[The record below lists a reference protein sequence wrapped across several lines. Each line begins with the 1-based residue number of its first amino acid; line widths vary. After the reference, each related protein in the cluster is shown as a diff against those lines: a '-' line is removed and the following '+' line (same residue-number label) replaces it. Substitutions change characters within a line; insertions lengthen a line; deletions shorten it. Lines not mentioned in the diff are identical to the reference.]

1 MSKDLGAHK
10 LLRKFVTCQIILKV
24 RVDYYN
30 TLHIERMATAVL
42 QGGTSSQNHTIY
54 DSHIFIFIKY
64 S

>member
-1 MSKDLGAHK
+1 MIGKMSKDLGAHK

-42 QGGTSSQNHTIY
+42 QGGTSSV
-54 DSHIFIFIKY
+54 IFSFISMVKI
-64 S
+64 